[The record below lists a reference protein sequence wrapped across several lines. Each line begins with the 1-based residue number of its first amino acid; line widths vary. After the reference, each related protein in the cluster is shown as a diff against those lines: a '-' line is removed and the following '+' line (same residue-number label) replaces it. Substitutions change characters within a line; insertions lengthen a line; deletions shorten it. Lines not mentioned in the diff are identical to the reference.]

1 MIIGDCLIVKERV
14 KLKMKMKFGVR
25 KLVVLPV
32 LRSSRLMHFLNFFFF
47 SLCQSLMHIC
57 PAKVLE
63 IAVSTIL
70 RYIYI
75 HIHININQRGG
86 ISNSNSKKNLT
97 KFEMGI

>member
-75 HIHININQRGG
+75 HIHINQRGG

-97 KFEMGI
+97 KLEMGI

>member
-32 LRSSRLMHFLNFFFF
+32 LRSSRLMHFFLIFFFF

-75 HIHININQRGG
+75 HIHINQRGG
-86 ISNSNSKKNLT
+86 NLE
-97 KFEMGI
+97 F